1 MRTHEVRYLVG
12 VSTAT
17 LVSVGLLIVES
28 IVDGN
33 LIHSYLLWNLFLA
46 WLPLLLSYR
55 LQGVLTRK
63 VWSSWEGLLVTVAWI
78 AFLPNSFYMV
88 SDFIHLAELSGDQL
102 LWGAVVFSSFVF
114 TSLLLG
120 VASLYMVHKEL
131 LKRLY
136 PRTAGTIVAGLLLL
150 ASAAI
155 YAGRDLRWNSWDVIL
170 NPFGLLFDIS
180 ERVIH
185 PSEYMQVLSVIV
197 PFFVLLTMVYF
208 VAWQLLAAAR
218 DTR

>member
-33 LIHSYLLWNLFLA
+33 FIHSYLLWNLFLA

-55 LQGVLTRK
+55 LQEVLIRK
-63 VWSSWEGLLVTVAWI
+63 AWSSWEGLLLTVAWI

-136 PRTAGTIVAGLLLL
+136 PRTAGTIVAGLLVL

-170 NPFGLLFDIS
+170 NPFGLLFDVS

-185 PSEYMQVLSVIV
+185 PGEYLQVLSVIV